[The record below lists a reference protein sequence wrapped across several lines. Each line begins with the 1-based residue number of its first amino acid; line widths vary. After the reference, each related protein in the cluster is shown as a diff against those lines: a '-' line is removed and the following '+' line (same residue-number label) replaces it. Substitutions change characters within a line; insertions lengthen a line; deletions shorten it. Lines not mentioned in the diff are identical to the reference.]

1 MHRTDHTPPATLEE
15 LQDQTQRLYD
25 DITAASREKKAA
37 RSHRSVAPAVVVAEP
52 GEDDE
57 D

>member
-1 MHRTDHTPPATLEE
+1 MHRADHTPPTTLEE

-25 DITAASREKKAA
+25 DITAASRDKKAA
-37 RSHRSVAPAVVVAEP
+37 RSPRPAVSSVIIAEP